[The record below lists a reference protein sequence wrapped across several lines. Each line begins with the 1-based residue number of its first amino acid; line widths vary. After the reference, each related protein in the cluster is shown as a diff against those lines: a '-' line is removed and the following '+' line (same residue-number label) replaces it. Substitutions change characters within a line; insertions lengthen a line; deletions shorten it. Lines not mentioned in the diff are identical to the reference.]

1 VIDKLQIHPPPCAD
15 EAAAIAAALSQ
26 LLAARQQSTV
36 TAAQPGTLRYADVAN
51 GDVEHKL
58 AWKDVARLEALR
70 VV

>member
-1 VIDKLQIHPPPCAD
+1 MIDRLQINPPPSRD

-26 LLAARQQSTV
+26 LLAARQQSLL
-36 TAAQPGTLRYADVAN
+36 AATQAGALRYADVAG

-70 VV
+70 V